1 MTFYGPN
8 APQDVRWICKT
19 SSASRRLAPESNGP
33 RAALLQSLANNLAFV
48 DGNKRVAFASMA
60 IFVRL
65 NGFALRATADDAE
78 PFLSEEV
85 IQARAPLARI
95 TAWIEE
101 HLALV
106 TVVANVS

>member
-1 MTFYGPN
+1 
-8 APQDVRWICKT
+8 
-19 SSASRRLAPESNGP
+19 
-33 RAALLQSLANNLAFV
+33 
-48 DGNKRVAFASMA
+48 
-60 IFVRL
+60 
-65 NGFALRATADDAE
+65 LRATADDAE
-78 PFLSEEV
+78 PFLIEEV